1 MANTNNSNRVVP
13 NEIFQKV
20 SACFMIDYAQILR
33 NAIYYALKKTNLQK
47 QFFAEAVNPT
57 NNGNIQPLIKIQD
70 SDESDFRNA
79 DEAKKL
85 EYFDIQALLKSIKFL
100 RLKQGNH
107 TDYFSTIFLS
117 AIMNVKQAD
126 KNTVN
131 KFVGLVI
138 ENISHRNKYF
148 GHTNKHT
155 ENMITVKH
163 VEEIISGMLAVI
175 KYFRYN
181 AKIIEKTELFKT
193 KANKIITELKNPM
206 SVKKICDSYRDK
218 YNDEI
223 SEEFVGNSLKYFK
236 CVINNNLIYVEDTDI
251 LLENLKEREDNRKAL
266 IKQLEIKL
274 TKKKIYQKTA
284 YKGGMMTEEQFG
296 AFLDGYIT
304 VLSRDFV
311 FSDQFYKLMT
321 DHIIPLYK
329 KYNKKII
336 IPYSIACELED
347 MRNRRKNFVFL
358 DDSAV
363 EKARE
368 LFSLLKSVKQ
378 SDMLLTLKISADDE
392 YSNQLLCDSLSLYPD
407 LNFCILTLNSNFLNE
422 LDYKNTE
429 NILLGKFMISGK
441 FRLYSDSLRNFI
453 DDSDIEPA
461 LFSGKNVDDKYYYED
476 GTVIE
481 IIRELTSG
489 GEGKICLTPEKGLIA
504 KIFKDSKT
512 AESKYEKLK
521 YMIDN
526 NPCVAELCWPEK
538 LLYNSEKR
546 FSGYTMKRFSGK
558 ELGLTVLKISS
569 NGVSN
574 KYLRAWKRKDLVAA
588 CCRIAKIEESLQR
601 SGKNILMGDVNP
613 RNILIDIENGG
624 KISFVDCDSYQTGD
638 FNCNVGMA
646 EYISPYMIKKYGRN
660 IDFKKAPRT
669 KDDENYAFAVLF
681 FQILMLG
688 IHPMAVSQYNNDVI
702 KATEDASFIFPFED
716 ISQPEKTVYG
726 THSILWNNMPYK
738 LKRAFAE
745 TFTANEL
752 YSMSEWVDLFE
763 KYMAAIDSGKEDN
776 QLMPNKIKS
785 EFDDNNNDLFV
796 NIKCEICGKEITM
809 DKRTYNKRVA
819 KDQLLY
825 CSYCAPA
832 VEDWKQKDNYSY
844 CLCDKCGKKFKM
856 PTIDA
861 MTLVHKHKKTLCSDC
876 LNLK

>member
-20 SACFMIDYAQILR
+20 SAYFMIDYAQILR

-70 SDESDFRNA
+70 SDERDFRNA
-79 DEAKKL
+79 DDAKKL

-100 RLKQGNH
+100 HLKQGNR

-117 AIMNVKQAD
+117 AVMNVKYAE

-138 ENISHRNKYF
+138 ENINHRNKYF
-148 GHTNKHT
+148 GHTNKRT
-155 ENMITVKH
+155 ENMITVKV
-163 VEEIISGMLAVI
+163 VEEIISDMLAVTE
-175 KYFRYN
+175 YFRYD
-181 AKIIEKTELFKT
+181 AKTIEKAEILKT
-193 KANKIITELKNPM
+193 KANKIITEIKNPM

-223 SEEFVGNSLKYFK
+223 SEEFAGNSLKYFK
-236 CVINNNLIYVEDTDI
+236 CVIDNNLIYVEDTDI
-251 LLENLKEREDNRKAL
+251 LLKNLKECEDNRKAL
-266 IKQLEIKL
+266 SKQLEIKI

-311 FSDQFYKLMT
+311 FSDQFFKLMT
-321 DHIIPLYK
+321 EHIIPLYK
-329 KYNKKII
+329 KYDKKII
-336 IPYSIACELED
+336 IPYSIACELDD
-347 MRNRRKNFVFL
+347 MRNKHKNFAFL

-368 LFSLLKSVKQ
+368 ICSLFKSIKQ
-378 SDMLLTLKISADDE
+378 NDMLLTLKISADDE
-392 YSNQLLCDSLSLYPD
+392 YSNKLLCDSLSLYPD
-407 LNFCILTLNSNFLNE
+407 LNFCILTLNSDFLNE
-422 LDYKNTE
+422 IEYKNTE
-429 NILLGKFMISGK
+429 NILLGKFMVSGK
-441 FRLYSDSLRNFI
+441 FRLYSDSLHNFI
-453 DDSDIEPA
+453 DDSDIEPVSF
-461 LFSGKNVDDKYYYED
+461 LGENVDGKYYYED

-481 IIRELTSG
+481 IRRELTSG

-504 KIFKDSKT
+504 KIFKNSKT

-526 NPCVAELCWPEK
+526 NPCVDELCWPEK

-546 FSGYTMKRFSGK
+546 FSGYTMKRFYGK
-558 ELGLTVLKISS
+558 ELGLTVLKINR
-569 NGVSN
+569 NGVN
-574 KYLRAWKRKDLVAA
+574 NTYLRAWKRKDLVAA
-588 CCRIAKIEESLQR
+588 CCKIAKIEESLQR
-601 SGKNILMGDVNP
+601 SDKKILMGDVNP
-613 RNILIDIENGG
+613 RNIMIDIENGG
-624 KISFVDCDSYQTGD
+624 KISFVDCDSYQTGS

-646 EYISPYMIKKYGRN
+646 EYISPYMINKYGRN

-669 KDDENYAFAVLF
+669 EDDENYAFAVLF

-726 THSILWNNMPYK
+726 TPSILWNNLPYK
-738 LKRAFAE
+738 LKKAFAE

-763 KYMAAIDSGKEDN
+763 KYIAAIDSGKEDN
-776 QLMPNKIKS
+776 QLMPHKFKS
-785 EFDDNNNDLFV
+785 EFDNNNNDLYV
-796 NIKCEICGKEITM
+796 NIKCDICGKETNM
-809 DKRTYNKRVA
+809 PKRLYDKIVA
-819 KDQLLY
+819 QDQLIY

-832 VEDWKQKDNYSY
+832 VEDWKRKENYSN
-844 CLCDKCGKKFKM
+844 CRCDNCGKKFQK
-856 PTIDA
+856 PTIEA
-861 MTLVHKHKKTLCSDC
+861 MTLKLKHKNTLCSDC